1 MFTVKADPAVP
12 GKLAGLLR
20 PEACIRLK
28 EYTRGGDRHV
38 TKILGPGI
46 DVRDGSR
53 DLPCVVGGPLH
64 RRGRELPQ
72 IRGQFCPV
80 ARERAFA
87 RRVLLRKGPDG
98 RA

>member
-46 DVRDGSR
+46 DVRDGSQ
-53 DLPCVVGGPLH
+53 DLPCVVGEVPFIAAEGSCRRYGGSFALLPGKGRLH
-64 RRGRELPQ
+64 VE
-72 IRGQFCPV
+72 CC
-80 ARERAFA
+80 
-87 RRVLLRKGPDG
+87 
-98 RA
+98 

>member
-20 PEACIRLK
+20 PEAPEACIRLK

-53 DLPCVVGGPLH
+53 DLPCVAGEVPFIAAEGLCRRYGGSFALLPGEGRLH
-64 RRGRELPQ
+64 VE
-72 IRGQFCPV
+72 CC
-80 ARERAFA
+80 
-87 RRVLLRKGPDG
+87 
-98 RA
+98 

>member
-12 GKLAGLLR
+12 GKLAELLR
-20 PEACIRLK
+20 PEAPEACIRLK

-53 DLPCVVGGPLH
+53 NLPCVVGEVPFIAAEGICCRYVGSFALLPGEGRLH
-64 RRGRELPQ
+64 VE
-72 IRGQFCPV
+72 CC
-80 ARERAFA
+80 
-87 RRVLLRKGPDG
+87 
-98 RA
+98 

>member
-53 DLPCVVGGPLH
+53 DLPCVVGEVLFIAAEGICCRYVGSFALLPGKGRLH
-64 RRGRELPQ
+64 VE
-72 IRGQFCPV
+72 CC
-80 ARERAFA
+80 
-87 RRVLLRKGPDG
+87 
-98 RA
+98 

>member
-1 MFTVKADPAVP
+1 MSTVKADPAVP

-46 DVRDGSR
+46 DVWDGSR
-53 DLPCVVGGPLH
+53 DLPCVVGEVPFIAAEGLCRRYGGSFALLPGEGRLH
-64 RRGRELPQ
+64 VE
-72 IRGQFCPV
+72 CC
-80 ARERAFA
+80 
-87 RRVLLRKGPDG
+87 
-98 RA
+98 

>member
-1 MFTVKADPAVP
+1 MSTVKADPAVP

-53 DLPCVVGGPLH
+53 DLPCVVGEVPFIAAEGLCRRYGGSFALLPREGRLH
-64 RRGRELPQ
+64 VE
-72 IRGQFCPV
+72 CC
-80 ARERAFA
+80 
-87 RRVLLRKGPDG
+87 
-98 RA
+98 

>member
-1 MFTVKADPAVP
+1 MSTVKADPAVP
-12 GKLAGLLR
+12 GRLAGLLR

-53 DLPCVVGGPLH
+53 DLPCVVGEVPFIAAEGLCRRYGGSFALLPGKGRLH
-64 RRGRELPQ
+64 VE
-72 IRGQFCPV
+72 CC
-80 ARERAFA
+80 
-87 RRVLLRKGPDG
+87 
-98 RA
+98 

>member
-53 DLPCVVGGPLH
+53 DLPCVVGEVPFIAAEGSCRRYGGSFALLPGEGRLH
-64 RRGRELPQ
+64 VE
-72 IRGQFCPV
+72 CC
-80 ARERAFA
+80 
-87 RRVLLRKGPDG
+87 
-98 RA
+98 

>member
-20 PEACIRLK
+20 PEACIRLQ

-53 DLPCVVGGPLH
+53 DLPCVVGEVPFIAAEGSCRRYGGSFALLPGKGRLH
-64 RRGRELPQ
+64 VE
-72 IRGQFCPV
+72 CC
-80 ARERAFA
+80 
-87 RRVLLRKGPDG
+87 
-98 RA
+98 

>member
-1 MFTVKADPAVP
+1 MSTVKADPAVP

-53 DLPCVVGGPLH
+53 DLPCVVGEVPFIAAEGSCRRYGGSFALLPGEGRLH
-64 RRGRELPQ
+64 VE
-72 IRGQFCPV
+72 CC
-80 ARERAFA
+80 
-87 RRVLLRKGPDG
+87 
-98 RA
+98 

>member
-1 MFTVKADPAVP
+1 VFTVKADPAVP

-53 DLPCVVGGPLH
+53 DLPCVVGEVPFIAAEGSCRRYGGSFALLPGKGRLH
-64 RRGRELPQ
+64 VE
-72 IRGQFCPV
+72 CC
-80 ARERAFA
+80 
-87 RRVLLRKGPDG
+87 
-98 RA
+98 

>member
-1 MFTVKADPAVP
+1 MSTVKADPAVP

-53 DLPCVVGGPLH
+53 DLPCVVGEAPFIAAEGLCRRYGGSFALLPGKGRLH
-64 RRGRELPQ
+64 VE
-72 IRGQFCPV
+72 CC
-80 ARERAFA
+80 
-87 RRVLLRKGPDG
+87 
-98 RA
+98 

>member
-53 DLPCVVGGPLH
+53 DLPCVVGEVPFIAAEGLCRRYGGSFALLPGKERLH
-64 RRGRELPQ
+64 VE
-72 IRGQFCPV
+72 CC
-80 ARERAFA
+80 
-87 RRVLLRKGPDG
+87 
-98 RA
+98 

>member
-1 MFTVKADPAVP
+1 MSTVKADPAVP

-53 DLPCVVGGPLH
+53 DLPCVVGEVPFIAAEGLCRRYGGSFALLPGKGRLH
-64 RRGRELPQ
+64 VE
-72 IRGQFCPV
+72 CC
-80 ARERAFA
+80 
-87 RRVLLRKGPDG
+87 
-98 RA
+98 

>member
-1 MFTVKADPAVP
+1 MSTVKADPAVP

-20 PEACIRLK
+20 PEAPEACIRLK

-53 DLPCVVGGPLH
+53 DLPCVVGEVPFIAAEGSCRRYGGSFALLPGKGRLH
-64 RRGRELPQ
+64 VE
-72 IRGQFCPV
+72 CC
-80 ARERAFA
+80 
-87 RRVLLRKGPDG
+87 
-98 RA
+98 